1 MNTYKDRQLKR
12 ALAKMLPED
21 IFVYGMSKLTFY
33 WAKDY
38 TGTTIDGGAR
48 VVLDTE
54 LLHLCW
60 LVEEQ
65 LTMGGLTAMAGEL
78 HTTHAPKEGCH
89 DASAWKFHKSW
100 QQRVIALAKVKEVEI
115 V

>member
-1 MNTYKDRQLKR
+1 MNTYTDTQLKL
-12 ALAKMLPED
+12 ALARMLPNE
-21 IFVYGMSKLTFY
+21 IVAYSISKLTLF
-33 WAKDY
+33 WVKDY

-78 HTTHAPKEGCH
+78 HIIHVLEGGRH